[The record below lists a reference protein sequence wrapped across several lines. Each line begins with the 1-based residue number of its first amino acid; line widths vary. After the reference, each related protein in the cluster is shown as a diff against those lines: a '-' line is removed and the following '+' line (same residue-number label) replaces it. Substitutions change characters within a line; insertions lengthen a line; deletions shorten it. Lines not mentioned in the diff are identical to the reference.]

1 MTNPGLTK
9 EEIKEQVKSEKKAGA
24 ARSQPAVHDEWWP
37 DERVQS
43 YLDVEAED
51 GVAPDYHVLLKSY
64 RSMVPESFERLVAF
78 FVEAGRNLDEPGPDG
93 RTMLQLID
101 THKSSGEYAEI
112 LRKAGA
118 R

>member
-1 MTNPGLTK
+1 MTGPTK
-9 EEIKEQVKSEKKAGA
+9 EEIKEQIKSEKKAGA
-24 ARSQPAVHDEWWP
+24 ARSQPAVRDEWWP

-43 YLDVEAED
+43 YLHVVAQD
-51 GVAPDYHVLLKSY
+51 GVAPDYHVLLKAY

-93 RTMLQLID
+93 RTILQIID
-101 THKSSGEYAEI
+101 THKSSGEYADI